1 MSSAPAK
8 QNEYLT
14 KKYVDGVY
22 IPGGLI
28 VFGCL
33 IVKREWLPYAVVLAL
48 LLGGYKVFSSSK
60 DFKGLTYSVDILLM
74 VLSGVQKVLKPT
86 EFQNFELMEKTIISH
101 NVAM

>member
-28 VFGCL
+28 IVGCL
-33 IVKREWLPYAVVLAL
+33 IVKREWLPYAIVLSL
-48 LLGGYKVFSSSK
+48 LLGGYKVYSSSK
-60 DFKGLTYSVDILLM
+60 DSKRLY
-74 VLSGVQKVLKPT
+74 LS
-86 EFQNFELMEKTIISH
+86 S
-101 NVAM
+101 